1 MDDGSAQI
9 QQRDPVGQLFDIE
22 LESNISCAETE
33 AEPHKTV
40 SEHVLKIPCHIDN
53 DNKPIDSLQ
62 DGLDISLKGEQ
73 EMFSEVLQRNAIF

>member
-22 LESNISCAETE
+22 LESTISCAETE
-33 AEPHKTV
+33 AEPHKVV

-53 DNKPIDSLQ
+53 DNKPIDSL
-62 DGLDISLKGEQ
+62 
-73 EMFSEVLQRNAIF
+73 